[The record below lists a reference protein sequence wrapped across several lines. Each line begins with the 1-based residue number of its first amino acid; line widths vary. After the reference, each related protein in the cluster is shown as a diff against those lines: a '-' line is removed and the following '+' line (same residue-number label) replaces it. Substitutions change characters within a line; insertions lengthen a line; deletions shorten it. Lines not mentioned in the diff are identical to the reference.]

1 MKESLA
7 FPFSALIGQEDLRT
21 ALLLNAVDPA
31 IGGVLIQGHKGSG
44 KSTAVR
50 ALAALLPDIEVVADC
65 PYHCPSA
72 PLDAMHDECAARVLA
87 GEPLET
93 LMRPMPLVELP
104 LAATEDR
111 VVGSLH
117 LEKTLAGGKRY
128 FEPGLLAAA
137 NRGILYVDEVN
148 LLPDHL
154 VDLLLDAAATG
165 INRVEREGI
174 SVTHPARFLLVG
186 TMNPEEGEL
195 RPQFLDRFGLCVTVR
210 GIENM
215 AQRREVIRRRMA
227 FEENPE
233 DFAKAWTQAE
243 HALRQQVAR
252 ARQTLDNVALPD
264 AILDR
269 AIGISLAMGVQGH
282 RSDLAIVRAA
292 RALAALLERD
302 RVGDEEIFE
311 AAMLVLPH
319 RIGGEAMEE
328 RSDLRGRLQKAFSG
342 EKVEQGEGSNIP
354 ESAEELDDWESSMEV
369 PGATAAGSLLFSF
382 LKKKVPNAS

>member
-1 MKESLA
+1 
-7 FPFSALIGQEDLRT
+7 
-21 ALLLNAVDPA
+21 
-31 IGGVLIQGHKGSG
+31 
-44 KSTAVR
+44 
-50 ALAALLPDIEVVADC
+50 
-65 PYHCPSA
+65 
-72 PLDAMHDECAARVLA
+72 
-87 GEPLET
+87 
-93 LMRPMPLVELP
+93 MPLVELP

-117 LEKTLAGGKRY
+117 LEKTLAGGQRY

-154 VDLLLDAAATG
+154 VDLLLDAAG
-165 INRVEREGI
+165 SGVNRVEREGI

-210 GIENM
+210 GIENI

-233 DFAKAWTQAE
+233 DFVKAWTQAE
-243 HALRQQVAR
+243 QALRQQVVR

-264 AILDR
+264 EILDR

-292 RALAALLERD
+292 RALSALLERD
-302 RVGDEEIFE
+302 RVGEEEIFE
-311 AAMLVLPH
+311 AALLVLPH
-319 RIGGEAMEE
+319 RIGAEAMEE

-342 EKVEQGEGSNIP
+342 EKVKQGEDSNIP

>member
-1 MKESLA
+1 
-7 FPFSALIGQEDLRT
+7 
-21 ALLLNAVDPA
+21 
-31 IGGVLIQGHKGSG
+31 
-44 KSTAVR
+44 
-50 ALAALLPDIEVVADC
+50 
-65 PYHCPSA
+65 
-72 PLDAMHDECAARVLA
+72 
-87 GEPLET
+87 
-93 LMRPMPLVELP
+93 MPLVDLP

-111 VVGSLH
+111 VAGSLH
-117 LEKTLAGGKRY
+117 LEKTLAGGQRY

-210 GIENM
+210 GIEDI
-215 AQRREVIRRRMA
+215 AQRREVVRRRMT
-227 FEENPE
+227 FEENPH
-233 DFAKAWTQAE
+233 DFVKAWAPAE
-243 HALRQQVAR
+243 QTLRQQVVR
-252 ARQTLDNVALPD
+252 ARQTLDHVALPD
-264 AILDR
+264 EILDR
-269 AIGISLAMGVQGH
+269 AIAISLAMGVQGH

-302 RVGDEEIFE
+302 RVGEEEIFE
-311 AAMLVLPH
+311 AAILVLPH
-319 RIGGEAMEE
+319 RIGGESMEE

-342 EKVEQGEGSNIP
+342 EKVEQGENPDIP
-354 ESAEELDDWESSMEV
+354 ESADELDDWESSMEV
-369 PGATAAGSLLFSF
+369 PGAPAAGSLLFSF

>member
-1 MKESLA
+1 M
-7 FPFSALIGQEDLRT
+7 
-21 ALLLNAVDPA
+21 
-31 IGGVLIQGHKGSG
+31 
-44 KSTAVR
+44 
-50 ALAALLPDIEVVADC
+50 
-65 PYHCPSA
+65 
-72 PLDAMHDECAARVLA
+72 
-87 GEPLET
+87 
-93 LMRPMPLVELP
+93 
-104 LAATEDR
+104 
-111 VVGSLH
+111 
-117 LEKTLAGGKRY
+117 
-128 FEPGLLAAA
+128 
-137 NRGILYVDEVN
+137 
-148 LLPDHL
+148 
-154 VDLLLDAAATG
+154 
-165 INRVEREGI
+165 
-174 SVTHPARFLLVG
+174 THPARFLLVG